1 MPSRSLREHLAARF
15 VRRFG
20 TLLGFELQSLYG
32 LAREILDRDHAEF
45 AGGELLYPVI
55 VSELARKEPALQRE
69 LAPLRD
75 GFSVVVAAVSDLID
89 AGLDPAKAET
99 LAAQAS
105 GAGQSRARA
114 AAVLRVAVGSLQ
126 QMETLGIGRVSH
138 LIRAAR
144 RALERDPERLLPA
157 RRILVVGFA
166 DATGIASE
174 LIESLLGT
182 RHTEL
187 LIDESPDP
195 ADPSVADPGAEF
207 TQRFVTQLAQ
217 SASIVRSK
225 AEVPDAQLS
234 LFGAPGIQAELRE
247 VAARIGTLVEEG
259 ERPEGIGV
267 VARTLEPYIVAIR
280 TQFDRAGI
288 AFSGVGASGPPGPER
303 RALEALLEVLRRRE
317 DAPADRWLEARQLKL
332 SRADRADLRLALQAL
347 GAARLRDVATLQ
359 LSELLGTAA
368 EFALPVRRG
377 ISLGKEGE
385 QDETRPRAERRC
397 VSRQPLEKTVAAAA
411 DLVGACAAWPAETNL
426 ATHLSHLR
434 EFLRGPMEWEPGTA
448 PADEVFAA
456 LSALEFDAPE
466 QLCMPYSEFALL
478 LERLLA
484 DVAATP
490 IGGHGGGVA
499 VLDVTEARGRSFDHL
514 FVIGMNRDLFPRLI
528 TEDPLLPDSVRKA
541 WRVGL
546 PAIPIKGL
554 GTSEER
560 YLFAQLLHAS
570 PKVTLSWQTL
580 DPDGKSRAASPW
592 IEGLRLAE
600 IAVKEDAVA
609 PPFAHPAESAASNAR
624 RNANEHAILAG
635 LYGTRNQFKAA
646 FTEAI
651 TERDRALGT
660 PDAEPARAAAARI
673 AVLEEIDPV
682 RRHSPEQ
689 LGPFFGTIGPVES
702 PADPR
707 NAELFVTTLESL
719 AACPWRTFVERFL
732 RVAPSP
738 DPLLSLPG
746 FTPLLI
752 GAVVHEALDR
762 LTCNSFREADA
773 HDGEKRFE
781 LLMQDAP
788 QGVAWPTESALRE
801 IISDSALA
809 VMRNEGIAFAGFGP
823 ALAALALPLV
833 QRAGALDWPPA
844 PAALLVLGSE
854 VRGTAPVSDATGRIR
869 QLHFKA
875 DRVDRRNGHAV
886 LTDYK
891 TGTPISDRKTPSTRR
906 KHLLNQIGSGQ
917 KLQTVAYARSAGSP
931 GAEGR
936 YLFLRE
942 TLDAEMASV
951 SVMAD
956 DEEANTRFDS
966 AVTTLL
972 AALDQGN
979 FLPRLSEP
987 KGDRGRR
994 RCEACEVSEACVR
1007 GDSVARARFERWAAL
1022 QNSGGPRPEP
1032 ERLLRD
1038 LWLLPIAGQE

>member
-1 MPSRSLREHLAARF
+1 MKAALLCGSLFVSAALTMNAWGDEGKLSDGDDSQPVT
-15 VRRFG
+15 VR
-20 TLLGFELQSLYG
+20 
-32 LAREILDRDHAEF
+32 
-45 AGGELLYPVI
+45 
-55 VSELARKEPALQRE
+55 
-69 LAPLRD
+69 
-75 GFSVVVAAVSDLID
+75 VAAISLVPHKFDL
-89 AGLDPAKAET
+89 AGN
-99 LAAQAS
+99 
-105 GAGQSRARA
+105 
-114 AAVLRVAVGSLQ
+114 
-126 QMETLGIGRVSH
+126 
-138 LIRAAR
+138 
-144 RALERDPERLLPA
+144 
-157 RRILVVGFA
+157 A
-166 DATGIASE
+166 D
-174 LIESLLGT
+174 
-182 RHTEL
+182 R
-187 LIDESPDP
+187 
-195 ADPSVADPGAEF
+195 
-207 TQRFVTQLAQ
+207 LAQ
-217 SASIVRSK
+217 SFRK
-225 AEVPDAQLS
+225 AKQGGAQM
-234 LFGAPGIQAELRE
+234 A
-247 VAARIGTLVEEG
+247 VA
-259 ERPEGIGV
+259 PEGALDGYV
-267 VARTLEPYIVAIR
+267 VNEII
-280 TQFDRAGI
+280 AG
-288 AFSGVGASGPPGPER
+288 E
-303 RALEALLEVLRRRE
+303 
-317 DAPADRWLEARQLKL
+317 
-332 SRADRADLRLALQAL
+332 
-347 GAARLRDVATLQ
+347 
-359 LSELLGTAA
+359 AA
-368 EFALPVRRG
+368 EEKM
-377 ISLGKEGE
+377 KE
-385 QDETRPRAERRC
+385 
-397 VSRQPLEKTVAAAA
+397 V
-411 DLVGACAAWPAETNL
+411 
-426 ATHLSHLR
+426 
-434 EFLRGPMEWEPGTA
+434 
-448 PADEVFAA
+448 
-456 LSALEFDAPE
+456 
-466 QLCMPYSEFALL
+466 
-478 LERLLA
+478 
-484 DVAATP
+484 
-490 IGGHGGGVA
+490 
-499 VLDVTEARGRSFDHL
+499 
-514 FVIGMNRDLFPRLI
+514 
-528 TEDPLLPDSVRKA
+528 
-541 WRVGL
+541 
-546 PAIPIKGL
+546 AIPIDHKVIRRFQKLAKELEMCLVFGFAERIENDVFNCAVFIDDL
-554 GTSEER
+554 GEIR
-560 YLFAQLLHAS
+560 GKYHKMQFAEGYDD
-570 PKVTLSWQTL
+570 SWWFNRLGQS
-580 DPDGKSRAASPW
+580 SRAFDTPYGRCGIMICNDRW
-592 IEGLRLAE
+592 
-600 IAVKEDAVA
+600 
-609 PPFAHPAESAASNAR
+609 NAD
-624 RNANEHAILAG
+624 L
-635 LYGTRNQFKAA
+635 
-646 FTEAI
+646 
-651 TERDRALGT
+651 
-660 PDAEPARAAAARI
+660 ARI

-833 QRAGALDWPPA
+833 QRAGALDWPSA